1 MRPVNLSPSPQHKN
15 INFGIFQRHTPKKA
29 RCFRFSDAPEQL
41 NLVPICHQRREPLC
55 GSVRRF
61 PVPVG
66 SFSRGAGRAAY
77 KGVQRAENDVS
88 ETHTTGDV
96 PPAKC

>member
-1 MRPVNLSPSPQHKN
+1 MHP
-15 INFGIFQRHTPKKA
+15 
-29 RCFRFSDAPEQL
+29 
-41 NLVPICHQRREPLC
+41 RREPLC

-61 PVPVG
+61 PVPSD

-77 KGVQRAENDVS
+77 KGVQRVKNDVS